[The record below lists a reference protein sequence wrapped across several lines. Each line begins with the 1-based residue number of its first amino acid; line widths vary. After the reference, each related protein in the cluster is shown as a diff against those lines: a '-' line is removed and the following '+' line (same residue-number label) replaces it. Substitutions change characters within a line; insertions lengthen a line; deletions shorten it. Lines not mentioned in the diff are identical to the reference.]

1 MKFSKRFLS
10 ALVVAT
16 ALLAATARAADR
28 PQGFVNDQAGVLDPG
43 TRDRLEN
50 SLVDFKSRTSIELA
64 VVTVKSLDGNDVAD
78 VAHQIFQ
85 SWGIGKKGQD
95 NGVLFLVAPN
105 ERRMRIEVG
114 YGLEGQLTDAGAGRI
129 RDDSVIPFF
138 KQGDMTGGIL
148 NGASAIAEK
157 LSGSPLN
164 IDGVSRPAPAT
175 QQTVQPLTKM
185 QLLFMMIILFFL
197 LMMVIRHPWLLF
209 FLMSNRGG
217 GGWSGGG
224 FGGGGGGFG
233 GFGGGS
239 SGGGGASG
247 GW

>member
-1 MKFSKRFLS
+1 MIL
-10 ALVVAT
+10 AMA
-16 ALLAATARAADR
+16 ALLMGAAAAVDR
-28 PQGFVNDQAGVLDPG
+28 PQSFVNDQAAVLDPAS
-43 TRDRLEN
+43 RDRLEN
-50 SLVDFKSRTSIELA
+50 ALVDFESRTSIELA
-64 VVTVKSLDGNDVAD
+64 VVTVKSLDGNDIAD

-95 NGVLFLVAPN
+95 NGVLFLIAPN
-105 ERRMRIEVG
+105 ERRMRIEIG

-129 RDDSVIPFF
+129 RDEAVIPFF

-164 IDGVSRPAPAT
+164 MNGFSPPAPPT

-185 QLLFMMIILFFL
+185 QLLVVLIVLFFL
-197 LMMVIRHPWLLF
+197 FITVIRHPWLLF